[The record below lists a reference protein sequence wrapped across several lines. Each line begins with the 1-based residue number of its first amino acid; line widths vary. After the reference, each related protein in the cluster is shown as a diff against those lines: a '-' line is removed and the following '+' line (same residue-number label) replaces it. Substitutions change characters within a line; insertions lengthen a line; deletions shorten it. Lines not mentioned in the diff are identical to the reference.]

1 MGYLKTKTHISWMIT
16 AICIGF
22 LLGVLLARTVKASS
36 GEQMILLLSGVV
48 LMVVALLSRMRMLIP
63 IAILGGCLLG
73 YIRASKLA
81 VNLAAYG
88 DYVGREVIVL
98 GRIDGDPTLS
108 DDQISF
114 GVEDVIIIIGDQSKS
129 LPGKIWLR
137 LKSNGQQLDRYDN
150 VVIKGTVDAGFGA
163 YAATLQQA
171 QLIEIVGAGAEADPM
186 GQLRNNFTARL
197 DQVLDSNEAGL
208 AMGLL
213 AGQKSILDDAT
224 QEAFVGASL
233 THILVASGYNL
244 TVLVRF
250 ARRLFAKRSRLVA
263 LILSFIL
270 MILFTGVTGSS
281 ASMQR
286 AVLVSGLSLLL
297 WYVGRRAH
305 PVVLLSVVATITI
318 LINPTQLWGD
328 AGWYL
333 SFGSFAGVIILA
345 PMITDLFLLLT
356 TNCSSSDDK
365 PDDEVDHKDLT
376 LIARL
381 ARRVGAF
388 PSSLVQILIE
398 TTSAQLMTLPMI
410 ALFMGSVSLTGF
422 VTNIIVLPLLPMT
435 MAMSF
440 MAGLAAILLPIN
452 WARVIA
458 MPADWLLRI
467 IIMTANWG
475 ATLPGAEI
483 EFQPTLLTVVI
494 YYLVMLVIM
503 MALKIIT
510 NHNFYLDNVI
520 E

>member
-22 LLGVLLARTVKASS
+22 LLGVLLARTVNVSS

-81 VNLAAYG
+81 VNLAAYD
-88 DYVGREVIVL
+88 DYVGREVIVS

-114 GVEDVIIIIGDQSKS
+114 GVEDVIITIDDQSKS

-137 LKSNGQQLDRYDN
+137 LKSDGQQLDRYDN

-163 YAATLQQA
+163 YAATLQRA
-171 QLIEIVGAGAEADPM
+171 QLIEIVGTGADPM

-197 DQVLDSNEAGL
+197 AQVLDSDEAGL

-213 AGQKSILDDAT
+213 AGQKSILDDVT

-263 LILSFIL
+263 LILSFTL
-270 MILFTGVTGSS
+270 MILFMGVTGSS

-345 PMITDLFLLLT
+345 PMITDLLLLLT

-365 PDDEVDHKDLT
+365 PGDEVDQKDLT

-422 VTNIIVLPLLPMT
+422 VTNIIVLPLLPMA

-452 WARVIA
+452 WARAVAI
-458 MPADWLLRI
+458 PADWLLHI

-494 YYLVMLVIM
+494 YYLVALVIM

>member
-1 MGYLKTKTHISWMIT
+1 M
-16 AICIGF
+16 GF
-22 LLGVLLARTVKASS
+22 LLGVLLARTVNVSS

-48 LMVVALLSRMRMLIP
+48 LMAVALLSRMRMLIP

-81 VNLAAYG
+81 VNLAAY
-88 DYVGREVIVL
+88 DNYVGREVVVL

-114 GVEDVIIIIGDQSKS
+114 GVEDVIITIDDQSKP

-137 LKSNGQQLDRYDN
+137 LKGDGQQLDRYDN
-150 VVIKGTVDAGFGA
+150 VVIKGMVDAGFGA

-171 QLIEIVGAGAEADPM
+171 QLIEVVDTGADPM
-186 GQLRNNFTARL
+186 GQLRNNFMARL
-197 DQVLDSNEAGL
+197 AQVLDSNEAGL

-213 AGQKSILDDAT
+213 AGQKSILDDVT

-263 LILSFIL
+263 LILSFTL

-318 LINPTQLWGD
+318 LINPTQLWGGT
-328 AGWYL
+328 GWYL

-365 PDDEVDHKDLT
+365 PGDEVDQKDLT

-398 TTSAQLMTLPMI
+398 TASAQLMTLPMI

-458 MPADWLLRI
+458 VPADWLLHI

>member
-1 MGYLKTKTHISWMIT
+1 M
-16 AICIGF
+16 
-22 LLGVLLARTVKASS
+22 
-36 GEQMILLLSGVV
+36 
-48 LMVVALLSRMRMLIP
+48 
-63 IAILGGCLLG
+63 
-73 YIRASKLA
+73 
-81 VNLAAYG
+81 
-88 DYVGREVIVL
+88 
-98 GRIDGDPTLS
+98 
-108 DDQISF
+108 
-114 GVEDVIIIIGDQSKS
+114 
-129 LPGKIWLR
+129 
-137 LKSNGQQLDRYDN
+137 
-150 VVIKGTVDAGFGA
+150 
-163 YAATLQQA
+163 
-171 QLIEIVGAGAEADPM
+171 
-186 GQLRNNFTARL
+186 
-197 DQVLDSNEAGL
+197 
-208 AMGLL
+208 
-213 AGQKSILDDAT
+213 
-224 QEAFVGASL
+224 
-233 THILVASGYNL
+233 
-244 TVLVRF
+244 
-250 ARRLFAKRSRLVA
+250 
-263 LILSFIL
+263 
-270 MILFTGVTGSS
+270 
-281 ASMQR
+281 
-286 AVLVSGLSLLL
+286 
-297 WYVGRRAH
+297 
-305 PVVLLSVVATITI
+305 
-318 LINPTQLWGD
+318 
-328 AGWYL
+328 
-333 SFGSFAGVIILA
+333 
-345 PMITDLFLLLT
+345 
-356 TNCSSSDDK
+356 TNCPSSDDK
-365 PDDEVDHKDLT
+365 PDSEVDEKDLA